1 MSTAI
6 LQLSESGD
14 LQRIHDKW
22 IARDACS
29 SSQSNQVDEDT
40 QLSLNSFWGLFLVS
54 AIACTIALLL
64 FMCRICWQYRR
75 FNADEDESD
84 IEEPSITPTPS
95 PTPTRSIVRR
105 GGGLRTTS
113 FKDLMDFVDR
123 KETEIKEMLK
133 RKSSSCNNTKRSMS
147 QTSDGQPSSTP

>member
-22 IARDACS
+22 LARDACS
-29 SSQSNQVDEDT
+29 SQSSQVDDA

-64 FMCRICWQYRR
+64 FTCRICWQYRR
-75 FNADEDESD
+75 FNADEDDSD
-84 IEEPSITPTPS
+84 IEEASTPT
-95 PTPTRSIVRR
+95 PTPTRSMVRR
-105 GGGLRTTS
+105 GGLHTTS
-113 FKDLMDFVDR
+113 FKDLIDFVDK

-133 RKSSSCNNTKRSMS
+133 RKSSSSNNTKRSMS